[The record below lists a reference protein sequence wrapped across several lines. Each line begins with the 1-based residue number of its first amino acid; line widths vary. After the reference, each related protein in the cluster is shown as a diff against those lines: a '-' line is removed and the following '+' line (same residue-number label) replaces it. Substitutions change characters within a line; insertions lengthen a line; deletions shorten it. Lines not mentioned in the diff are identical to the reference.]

1 MAMKKDTA
9 LHRNGEIRAQIND
22 SCRWPNCC
30 RIYRL
35 FLKNGIFHAL
45 SALYSDGFMKWVHKQ
60 NADHSIQHVLI
71 NNSPLTL

>member
-35 FLKNGIFHAL
+35 FLENGIFHAL
-45 SALYSDGFMKWVHKQ
+45 SALYSDGFMKYTNKMQ
-60 NADHSIQHVLI
+60 TIQYSMFSSITRL
-71 NNSPLTL
+71 